1 MRLTTEKKIKMSNLT
16 KHKKTKYLE
25 QTMPHSYT
33 QKLWIM
39 FYCRL
44 DNNKKSQLIYK
55 MGNGQ

>member
-1 MRLTTEKKIKMSNLT
+1 MSNLT

-25 QTMPHSYT
+25 QTMPQRYT

-44 DNNKKSQLIYK
+44 GSDQNSQLIYK
-55 MGNGQ
+55 MGNGQKG

>member
-1 MRLTTEKKIKMSNLT
+1 MRLTTEKRRKMFNLT

-25 QTMPHSYT
+25 QTMSHSYT

-44 DNNKKSQLIYK
+44 GSDQNSQLLCKI
-55 MGNGQ
+55 GDRQ